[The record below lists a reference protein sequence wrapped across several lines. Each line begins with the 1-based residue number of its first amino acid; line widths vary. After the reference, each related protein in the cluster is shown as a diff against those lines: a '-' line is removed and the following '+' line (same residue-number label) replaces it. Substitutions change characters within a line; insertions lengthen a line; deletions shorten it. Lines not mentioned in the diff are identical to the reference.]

1 MKNKILLLV
10 CLLGMNVPMIGQTIK
25 SSIHPIQYKQYDK
38 VEIDIEVV
46 QKFDN
51 PYMQEEIALDML
63 ITTPSQKE
71 QILPCYFVSKKSNNL
86 SCWKARY
93 TPQESGIY
101 QYKIQLIKSG
111 TKKDTSKVESFEVN
125 KSAEPGF
132 LHTKSNWILVFDNGR
147 PFRGIGENIC
157 WESRDNDDSKFFK
170 KLHEKSERYNYD
182 YLLTEFAK
190 NGGNFF
196 RTWICSWNLPI
207 DYEGPFNNSRYT
219 KSDEFYNPDALA
231 RMDYLIELSEELNL
245 YIMLTLGQG
254 GYLIKERG
262 VVNTAEDFFVDKQAR
277 AWYKN
282 RLRYI
287 VARWGYSTSIAM
299 WEFINEVDNIQFRN
313 SNNPIDSKFIV
324 DWHDEMSTYI
334 KQIDPYRHIVTTS
347 ISHRDIE
354 GLNSIENMDINQK
367 HIYNKTSSIPTE
379 IERYVQEFGKPYIIG
394 EFGREWD
401 WSKNFDDFSHEMDID
416 FKRGLW
422 YGLFSPTPVTPM
434 SWWWEYFDAR
444 GMTPYFRAVR
454 EISDRMLAAGNGSF
468 EPLSIEVENVDVFGV
483 KCGKEIFVYL
493 FNPEHS
499 TLVIDINIPITE
511 HQKYKVQAMDP
522 TMLVIKDAL
531 EINNASSFITLKGI
545 TLGAEK
551 EVVYILTPS
560 LE

>member
-1 MKNKILLLV
+1 
-10 CLLGMNVPMIGQTIK
+10 
-25 SSIHPIQYKQYDK
+25 
-38 VEIDIEVV
+38 
-46 QKFDN
+46 
-51 PYMQEEIALDML
+51 ML
-63 ITTPSQKE
+63 
-71 QILPCYFVSKKSNNL
+71 
-86 SCWKARY
+86 
-93 TPQESGIY
+93 
-101 QYKIQLIKSG
+101 
-111 TKKDTSKVESFEVN
+111 
-125 KSAEPGF
+125 AE
-132 LHTKSNWILVFDNGR
+132 L
-147 PFRGIGENIC
+147 
-157 WESRDNDDSKFFK
+157 
-170 KLHEKSERYNYD
+170 
-182 YLLTEFAK
+182 AK

-347 ISHRDIE
+347 ISHRVIE

-401 WSKNFDDFSHEMDID
+401 WSKNFDDFSHEMDI
-416 FKRGLW
+416 
-422 YGLFSPTPVTPM
+422 
-434 SWWWEYFDAR
+434 
-444 GMTPYFRAVR
+444 
-454 EISDRMLAAGNGSF
+454 
-468 EPLSIEVENVDVFGV
+468 VF
-483 KCGKEIFVYL
+483 
-493 FNPEHS
+493 
-499 TLVIDINIPITE
+499 
-511 HQKYKVQAMDP
+511 
-522 TMLVIKDAL
+522 
-531 EINNASSFITLKGI
+531 
-545 TLGAEK
+545 
-551 EVVYILTPS
+551 
-560 LE
+560 

>member
-1 MKNKILLLV
+1 
-10 CLLGMNVPMIGQTIK
+10 
-25 SSIHPIQYKQYDK
+25 
-38 VEIDIEVV
+38 
-46 QKFDN
+46 
-51 PYMQEEIALDML
+51 
-63 ITTPSQKE
+63 
-71 QILPCYFVSKKSNNL
+71 
-86 SCWKARY
+86 
-93 TPQESGIY
+93 
-101 QYKIQLIKSG
+101 
-111 TKKDTSKVESFEVN
+111 
-125 KSAEPGF
+125 
-132 LHTKSNWILVFDNGR
+132 
-147 PFRGIGENIC
+147 
-157 WESRDNDDSKFFK
+157 
-170 KLHEKSERYNYD
+170 
-182 YLLTEFAK
+182 
-190 NGGNFF
+190 
-196 RTWICSWNLPI
+196 
-207 DYEGPFNNSRYT
+207 
-219 KSDEFYNPDALA
+219 
-231 RMDYLIELSEELNL
+231 
-245 YIMLTLGQG
+245 
-254 GYLIKERG
+254 
-262 VVNTAEDFFVDKQAR
+262 
-277 AWYKN
+277 
-282 RLRYI
+282 
-287 VARWGYSTSIAM
+287 M

-444 GMTPYFRAVR
+444 GMTPYFRDVR

-511 HQKYKVQAMDP
+511 HQKYKVQAMGSDH
-522 TMLVIKDAL
+522 V
-531 EINNASSFITLKGI
+531 G
-545 TLGAEK
+545 
-551 EVVYILTPS
+551 Y
-560 LE
+560 